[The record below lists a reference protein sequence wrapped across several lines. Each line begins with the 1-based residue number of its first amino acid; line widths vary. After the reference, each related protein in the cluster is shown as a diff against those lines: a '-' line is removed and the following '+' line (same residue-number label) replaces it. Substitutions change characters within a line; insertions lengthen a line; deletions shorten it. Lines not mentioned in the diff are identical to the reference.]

1 MKATKPGVMGPKQ
14 RLIAALSRPKPRG
27 KRIVPVTRDK
37 ELRAALREIATVC
50 KKYGIRL
57 SAIHPAQDAIAVFDI
72 RHERPAKWPI
82 AAFVGEI
89 GGRLKGLQFQS
100 IMPDWDR
107 YENHPEPS
115 AKRGKPK
122 SR

>member
-1 MKATKPGVMGPKQ
+1 MGPKQ

-27 KRIVPVTRDK
+27 KRIVPVARDK
-37 ELRAALREIATVC
+37 ELRTALLEIAKVC

-107 YENHPEPS
+107 YANPVKKAA
-115 AKRGKPK
+115 AKRAKAKP
-122 SR
+122 R